1 MRLRP
6 GGGIRVPIATEA
18 TMKPFL
24 FIAVALLVV
33 GGIYHTEVA
42 DWVANWN
49 DGTSYSGGGPSIVG
63 SMRDMGNA
71 NNNLMNGVS
80 NALDR

>member
-1 MRLRP
+1 
-6 GGGIRVPIATEA
+6 
-18 TMKPFL
+18 MKPFL
-24 FIAVALLVV
+24 FIAIALLVV

-42 DWVANWN
+42 DWVSNLN
-49 DGTSYSGGGPSIVG
+49 DGTSYYGDGPSFAG
-63 SMRDMGNA
+63 SIRDMGNA